1 MVGVTSIGFHTVP
14 LICRTTLDCPGSL
27 HVTVADFVTM
37 PPKLAELNCSGMTPV
52 LPGSTRLS
60 HSPAVVQPHP
70 GRTAVISRVALPVL
84 VKMKSWRT
92 NSPALTLPKW
102 YTLVSNSI
110 FGAEVC
116 AAVTVAVA
124 LAVEAALVWAKADA
138 RPPRAQAVVHRVTNL
153 IFIGRHSLAE
163 MVSSCTKI
171 TKGCR
176 FILAL
181 SWLESV
187 ALLAHRKRLFY
198 LA

>member
-70 GRTAVISRVALPVL
+70 GRTAVISSVALPVL

-110 FGAEVC
+110 FEAEVC
-116 AAVTVAVA
+116 ATVTVAVA
-124 LAVEAALVWAKADA
+124 VALADEAALVWAETEA
-138 RPPRAQAVVHRVTNL
+138 RLPRTQAVVNRVTSFVFIKIGLFSAILRWTQPARAGL
-153 IFIGRHSLAE
+153 IAVQRCSSV
-163 MVSSCTKI
+163 VSCWS
-171 TKGCR
+171 
-176 FILAL
+176 
-181 SWLESV
+181 
-187 ALLAHRKRLFY
+187 
-198 LA
+198 